1 MESAKT
7 ARNLRTAPA
16 LATLALTALLL
27 TGCGG
32 SPGNEPTT
40 KGPTSPESS
49 PAQPSPSSGTAP
61 PSSSSSPGTPAPEPA
76 EGNFNV
82 ELQIKITPSPDAQ
95 VQEYLLECDR
105 TTPSEASNVPQP
117 EAACALVE
125 ESAQGLFFTKPDPT
139 LQCTQQFGGPQTAT
153 VTGTVDGRP
162 VQSDFARSD
171 GCEIDRWQSM
181 EPILGAG
188 GVM

>member
-1 MESAKT
+1 MESGRT
-7 ARNLRTAPA
+7 ARHLRTAPA

-32 SPGNEPTT
+32 SAGSEPTT
-40 KGPTSPESS
+40 KGPTSLESPS
-49 PAQPSPSSGTAP
+49 AQPSPSNGTV
-61 PSSSSSPGTPAPEPA
+61 PSSSPSSGTPAPETA
-76 EGNFNV
+76 DGNFNV
-82 ELQIKITPSPDAQ
+82 ELRIEVTSSPDAQ
-95 VQEYLLECDR
+95 AQEYLLQCDG
-105 TTPSEASNVPQP
+105 TTPSEASNVPDP
-117 EAACALVE
+117 AAACALVE
-125 ESAQGLFFTKPDPT
+125 ESAQALFFTKPDPT